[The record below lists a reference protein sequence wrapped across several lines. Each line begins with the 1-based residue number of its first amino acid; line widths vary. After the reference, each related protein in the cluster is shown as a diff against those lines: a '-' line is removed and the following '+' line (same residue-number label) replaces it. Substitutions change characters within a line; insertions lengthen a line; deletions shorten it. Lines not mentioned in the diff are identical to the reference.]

1 MGHEK
6 ILWVSESQK
15 EDMMTE
21 VEGKSHAPGG
31 GGGRLRGI
39 GLWESRWV
47 VAREELSRYAIEARD
62 CEGWESGLWV

>member
-1 MGHEK
+1 
-6 ILWVSESQK
+6 
-15 EDMMTE
+15 MMTE